1 MFFNKMDMNS
11 ETADYRVAIECC
23 PDYYDGLLP
32 ALKKALRPFGGME
45 HLVRPGQKVLLKP
58 NLLRRARPEE
68 AVVTHPL
75 FVGAVAE
82 LVRDAG
88 GRVIIA
94 DSPGAAL
101 PYTRNTLLKLYRAC
115 GLDRVAEEPGVE
127 LSLDTRHEIVPCPE
141 GKTVKRIELIRPA
154 LKADLIINLPKFKTH
169 SFTILTGAVK
179 NFFGL
184 VPGLIK
190 PSYHAKFPDVN
201 DFSSMLVDL
210 MELASP
216 AFTIVDGILA
226 MEGDG
231 PGAGEPRST
240 GLLVAGRSS
249 AAVDVILSRIMSID
263 PLTIATTRQCRERG
277 LLPKDF
283 SEIEVLGEE
292 LGSVIQEDFRVP
304 MGRERAFPGW
314 ALPLM
319 PIAKYLL
326 STRPRINRVD
336 CVGCG
341 DCVRVCPV
349 KAVRLKNGT
358 ARIDYRGCIR
368 CYCCHETCSHHA
380 ISLVRPLL
388 QRLLV

>member
-1 MFFNKMDMNS
+1 MDSNS
-11 ETADYRVAIECC
+11 EKADYRVAIERC
-23 PDYYDGLLP
+23 PDYYGSLLP
-32 ALKKALRPFGGME
+32 ALQRALRPFGGIE
-45 HLVRPGQKVLLKP
+45 GLVRPGRKVLLKP

-75 FVGAVAE
+75 FVGAVAK

-88 GRVIIA
+88 GEVIIA

-101 PYTRNTLLKLYRAC
+101 AHTRNTLLKLYRAC
-115 GLDRVAEEPGVE
+115 GLDRVAEKTGAE

-141 GKTVKRIELIRPA
+141 GKTVKRIELICPA
-154 LKADLIINLPKFKTH
+154 READLIINLPKFKTH

-179 NFFGL
+179 NLFGL

-210 MELASP
+210 LELTRP
-216 AFTIVDGILA
+216 GLTIVDGIRG

-231 PGAGEPRST
+231 PGSGDPREM
-240 GLLVAGRSS
+240 GLIVAGPS
-249 AAVDVILSRIMSID
+249 AASVDVILSRIMSID
-263 PLTIATTRQCRERG
+263 PLAIATTRQCAERG
-277 LLPKDF
+277 LLPEDF
-283 SEIEVLGEE
+283 SEIKVTGEE
-292 LGSVIQEDFRVP
+292 LGDVIQKDFQAP
-304 MGRERAFPGW
+304 TGRERAFPGW
-314 ALPLM
+314 ARPFM
-319 PIAKYLL
+319 PIAKHLL
-326 STRPRINRVD
+326 TTRPRIRRKN

-349 KAVRLKNGT
+349 NAISLRKGI
-358 ARIDYRGCIR
+358 ARINYLSCIR

-380 ISLVRPLL
+380 ISLVRPLF
-388 QRLLV
+388 QRLVV

>member
-1 MFFNKMDMNS
+1 MNMS
-11 ETADYRVAIECC
+11 SKIPDYRVAIERC
-23 PDYYDGLLP
+23 PDYYTNLLP
-32 ALKKALRPFGGME
+32 ALRKALRPFGGME
-45 HLVRPGQKVLLKP
+45 NLVRPEQKVLLKP

-82 LVRDAG
+82 LVREAG
-88 GRVIIA
+88 GEVIIA

-101 PYTRNTLLKLYRAC
+101 PHTRNTLLKLYRAC
-115 GLDRVAEEPGVE
+115 GLDRVAAKTGAK

-154 LKADLIINLPKFKTH
+154 READLIINLPKFKTH

-179 NFFGL
+179 NIFGL

-210 MELASP
+210 MALVRP
-216 AFTIVDGILA
+216 AFTIVDGIRG

-231 PGAGEPRST
+231 PGSGDPREM
-240 GLLVAGRSS
+240 GLIVAGRS
-249 AAVDVILSRIMSID
+249 APAVDVILSRIMTLD
-263 PLTIATTRQCRERG
+263 PLAIATTRQCAERG
-277 LLPKDF
+277 LL
-283 SEIEVLGEE
+283 SEDLSGIEVLGEE
-292 LGSVIQEDFRVP
+292 LGGVIQEDFKVP
-304 MGRERAFPGW
+304 AGRASAFPGW
-314 ALPLM
+314 TRPLM
-319 PIAKYLL
+319 PVAKYLL
-326 STRPRINRVD
+326 TTRPRIRRKD

-341 DCVRVCPV
+341 DCLRVCPV
-349 KAVRLKNGT
+349 NAISLKNGK
-358 ARIDYRGCIR
+358 ARISYRACIR

-380 ISLVRPLL
+380 ISLVRPLF
-388 QRLLV
+388 QRLVV